1 MTELLAALKTNRY
14 GSVRWAG
21 SNTSCRSVIRE
32 YKVHQKSTS
41 GTSSKRIT
49 MQTNQGFP
57 LHFKAIATATLL
69 ACLPILAR
77 CQDAATASAPVS
89 TEFASDIKALVTSVN
104 RLQSQ
109 VETLNSQMSELR
121 NAQQEALREAEQL
134 RAELNQTREQLAAK
148 TGSAPRPY
156 EASPKTSQ
164 PSSASVPYS
173 SSLSSA
179 SANSPGQAQSTGD
192 SSQGDLQQRI
202 SKLEDDQELMNDK
215 IVEQSQTKV
224 ESGSK
229 YRVRLSGLV
238 LLNTA
243 VTRGSVD
250 NLDFPQIAVPAEAP
264 GVAGSFSGSLRQ
276 SQIGVETFGPDIAG
290 ARTSASVKF
299 DFAGGFPNVPNGA
312 AFGIVRLRTGTVRL
326 DWANTSIVAGQDGI
340 FFAPLTP
347 TTLSSLAIP
356 ALSYTGNLWSW
367 TPQVRIEHRFALSE
381 NSGIQIQAGILD
393 SLTGDIPQQSYRNPS
408 VGEESGQPAYAT
420 HIGYSQRI
428 FGRDLNV
435 GIGGY
440 YGRQNWGFGRAV
452 DGWAGVTDV
461 TVPLGEFLDF
471 SAEFYRGRAVG
482 GLGGGVGQSILLSGS
497 VYNANTAIHGLDST
511 GGWLQLKFKPKPN
524 FEVNFAYGEDVPFA
538 SELKRFPASAL
549 YYGYSISRNQSP
561 FVNFIYRM
569 RSDVLFSMEYKRLQT
584 NPLNSNAYIA
594 NQVIMSLGYAF

>member
-1 MTELLAALKTNRY
+1 M
-14 GSVRWAG
+14 
-21 SNTSCRSVIRE
+21 
-32 YKVHQKSTS
+32 H
-41 GTSSKRIT
+41 
-49 MQTNQGFP
+49 TNQRFP
-57 LHFKAIATATLL
+57 LHFKAMAMATLL
-69 ACLPILAR
+69 GCLPILAR
-77 CQDAATASAPVS
+77 CQDATTTPAPVS
-89 TEFASDIKALVTSVN
+89 TDLASDIKALVTSVN

-109 VETLNSQMSELR
+109 VETLNSQMNELR
-121 NAQQEALREAEQL
+121 SAQQEALREAEQL

-148 TGSAPRPY
+148 TGSATGLY

-164 PSSASVPYS
+164 PSSAAVPSLSPSS
-173 SSLSSA
+173 SSLA
-179 SANSPGQAQSTGD
+179 SATLPRQVQSSGD
-192 SSQGDLQQRI
+192 SSQGNLQQRI

-264 GVAGSFSGSLRQ
+264 GVAGAFSGSLRQ

-290 ARTSASVKF
+290 ARTSANVKF

-326 DWANTSIVAGQDGI
+326 DWANTSIVAGQDAI

-367 TPQVRIEHRFALSE
+367 TPQVRIEHRFVLSE
-381 NSGIQIQAGILD
+381 NSGVRIQAGILD
-393 SLTGDIPQQSYRNPS
+393 SLTGDIPQQSYRYPS
-408 VGEESGQPAYAT
+408 FGEASGQPAYAT

-428 FGRDLNV
+428 FGRDLNI

-471 SAEFYRGRAVG
+471 SAEFYRGNAVG
-482 GLGGGVGQSILLSGS
+482 GLGGGVGQSILLSGP
-497 VYNANTAIHGLDST
+497 VYNPNTAIYGLDST
-511 GGWLQLKFKPKPN
+511 GGWVQLKFKPKPN
-524 FEVNFAYGEDVPFA
+524 FEVNFAYGEDLPFA
-538 SELKRFPASAL
+538 SELKRFPASAF

-569 RSDVLFSMEYKRLQT
+569 RSDVLASVEYKRLQT

>member
-1 MTELLAALKTNRY
+1 MQNKRRFRIQFELIAMTALFSFLPLA
-14 GSVRWAG
+14 
-21 SNTSCRSVIRE
+21 
-32 YKVHQKSTS
+32 
-41 GTSSKRIT
+41 
-49 MQTNQGFP
+49 
-57 LHFKAIATATLL
+57 
-69 ACLPILAR
+69 AR
-77 CQDAATASAPVS
+77 CQNAATSPTPAS
-89 TEFASDIKALVTSVN
+89 TEMAADIKALVTSVN

-121 NAQQEALREAEQL
+121 NAQQEALRGAEQL
-134 RAELNQTREQLAAK
+134 RTELNKTRAQLAAK
-148 TGSAPRPY
+148 TSSTPALY
-156 EASPKTSQ
+156 EAPPASSQ
-164 PSSASVPYS
+164 VSSTSVPYS

-179 SANSPGQAQSTGD
+179 STDSAGQARSPDD
-192 SSQGDLQQRI
+192 SSHGDLQQRV

-250 NLDFPQIAVPAEAP
+250 NLDIPQFAVPPVAP

-276 SQIGVETFGPDIAG
+276 SQIGVEAFGPDIAG
-290 ARTSASVKF
+290 ARTSANVKF

-326 DWANTSIVAGQDGI
+326 DWANTSIVAGQDAI

-381 NSGIQIQAGILD
+381 NSGIRVQAGILD
-393 SLTGDIPQQSYRNPS
+393 SLTGDVPPLQSYRFPS

-428 FGRDLNV
+428 FGRDLNI

-471 SAEFYRGRAVG
+471 SAEFYRGNAVG

-497 VYNANTAIHGLDST
+497 VYNPNTAIYGLDST
-511 GGWLQLKFKPKPN
+511 GGWAQLKFKPKPN
-524 FEVNFAYGEDVPFA
+524 FEVNFAYGEDIPFA
-538 SELKRFPASAL
+538 GELKRFPATAL

-561 FVNFIYRM
+561 FVNFIYRV

-584 NPLNSNAYIA
+584 NSLNSNAYIA
-594 NQVIMSLGYAF
+594 NQVIMS

>member
-1 MTELLAALKTNRY
+1 MHNKRRFRIHFELIAMTALFAFLPLA
-14 GSVRWAG
+14 
-21 SNTSCRSVIRE
+21 
-32 YKVHQKSTS
+32 
-41 GTSSKRIT
+41 
-49 MQTNQGFP
+49 
-57 LHFKAIATATLL
+57 
-69 ACLPILAR
+69 AR
-77 CQDAATASAPVS
+77 CQNAATSPTPAS
-89 TEFASDIKALVTSVN
+89 TEMAADIKALVASVN

-121 NAQQEALREAEQL
+121 KAQQESLRGAEQL
-134 RAELNQTREQLAAK
+134 RTELSQTKEQLAAK
-148 TGSAPRPY
+148 TGSTPALY
-156 EASPKTSQ
+156 EARPAPSQ
-164 PSSASVPYS
+164 VSSTSVPYS
-173 SSLSSA
+173 SSLSSTSA
-179 SANSPGQAQSTGD
+179 SSAGQGRSPDD
-192 SSQGDLQQRI
+192 SSHGDLQQRV

-229 YRVRLSGLV
+229 YRVRFSGLV

-250 NLDFPQIAVPAEAP
+250 NLDIPQVAVRPEAP

-276 SQIGVETFGPDIAG
+276 SQIGIETFGPDIAG
-290 ARTSASVKF
+290 ARTSANVKF

-312 AFGIVRLRTGTVRL
+312 AFGVVRLRTGTVRL
-326 DWANTSIVAGQDGI
+326 DWANTSIVAGQDAI

-381 NSGIQIQAGILD
+381 NSGIRVQAGFLD
-393 SLTGDIPQQSYRNPS
+393 SLTGDVPQQAYRSPS

-420 HIGYSQRI
+420 HVGYSQRI
-428 FGRDLNV
+428 FGRDLSV

-482 GLGGGVGQSILLSGS
+482 GLGGGVGQSILLSGP
-497 VYNANTAIHGLDST
+497 VYNPNTAISGLDST
-511 GGWLQLKFKPKPN
+511 GGWVQLKFKPKPN
-524 FEVNFAYGEDVPFA
+524 FEVNLAYANDVPTA
-538 SELKRFPASAL
+538 SELKRSLARAL
-549 YYGYSISRNQSP
+549 Y
-561 FVNFIYRM
+561 
-569 RSDVLFSMEYKRLQT
+569 KR
-584 NPLNSNAYIA
+584 
-594 NQVIMSLGYAF
+594 

>member
-1 MTELLAALKTNRY
+1 
-14 GSVRWAG
+14 
-21 SNTSCRSVIRE
+21 
-32 YKVHQKSTS
+32 
-41 GTSSKRIT
+41 
-49 MQTNQGFP
+49 MQTNRRFQ
-57 LHFKAIATATLL
+57 LHFNAIAIAALFDFVPG
-69 ACLPILAR
+69 LPR
-77 CQDAATASAPVS
+77 CQNAATAAGPES
-89 TEFASDIKALVTSVN
+89 TELTSDIKALVTSVS
-104 RLQSQ
+104 RLQLQ
-109 VETLNSQMSELR
+109 VETLNSQMTELR
-121 NAQQEALREAEQL
+121 SAQQDALREAEQL

-148 TGSAPRPY
+148 SGSAPGVY
-156 EASPKTSQ
+156 EARPETSPA
-164 PSSASVPYS
+164 PSASVPPSSPS
-173 SSLSSA
+173 SSA
-179 SANSPGQAQSTGD
+179 ATSPRQVPSTGD
-192 SSQGDLQQRI
+192 SSSGDLQKRI

-250 NLDFPQIAVPAEAP
+250 NLDIPQVAVPAEAP
-264 GVAGSFSGSLRQ
+264 GVSGTFSGSLRQ
-276 SQIGVETFGPDIAG
+276 SQIGIETFGPDIAG
-290 ARTSASVKF
+290 ARTSANVKF

-312 AFGIVRLRTGTVRL
+312 AFGVVRLRTGTVRL
-326 DWANTSIVAGQDGI
+326 DWANTSIVAGQDAI

-381 NSGIQIQAGILD
+381 NSGIRIQAGILD
-393 SLTGDIPQQSYRNPS
+393 SLTGDIPLQSYRNPS

-482 GLGGGVGQSILLSGS
+482 GLGAGVGQSILLSGS

-594 NQVIMSLGYAF
+594 NQVIMSLGNAF

>member
-1 MTELLAALKTNRY
+1 M
-14 GSVRWAG
+14 
-21 SNTSCRSVIRE
+21 
-32 YKVHQKSTS
+32 
-41 GTSSKRIT
+41 
-49 MQTNQGFP
+49 
-57 LHFKAIATATLL
+57 
-69 ACLPILAR
+69 
-77 CQDAATASAPVS
+77 
-89 TEFASDIKALVTSVN
+89 N

-109 VETLNSQMSELR
+109 VETLNSQMVELR

-134 RAELNQTREQLAAK
+134 RTELNKTTEQLAAK
-148 TGSAPRPY
+148 TGSTPAPY
-156 EASPKTSQ
+156 EVRPAASQVLST
-164 PSSASVPYS
+164 SVPYS

-179 SANSPGQAQSTGD
+179 SASSPGQARSPDD
-192 SSQGDLQQRI
+192 SSHGDLQQRV

-250 NLDFPQIAVPAEAP
+250 NLDIPQIAEPAIAP

-276 SQIGVETFGPDIAG
+276 SQIGVETFGPNIAG
-290 ARTSASVKF
+290 ARTSANVKF

-312 AFGIVRLRTGTVRL
+312 AFGVVRLRTGTIRL
-326 DWANTSIVAGQDGI
+326 DWADTSIVAGQDGI
-340 FFAPLTP
+340 FFAPLSP

-356 ALSYTGNLWSW
+356 ALSYSGNLWSW
-367 TPQVRIEHRFALSE
+367 TPQLRIEHRFALSE
-381 NSGIQIQAGILD
+381 NSGIRIQAGILD
-393 SLTGDIPQQSYRNPS
+393 SLTGDIPRFQSYRYPT
-408 VGEESGQPAYAT
+408 VGEASGQPAYAT
-420 HIGYSQRI
+420 HIGYSQRV

-461 TVPLGEFLDF
+461 SVPLGEFLDF

-497 VYNANTAIHGLDST
+497 VYNANTAIYGLDST

-538 SELKRFPASAL
+538 SELKRFPATAL

-569 RSDVLFSMEYKRLQT
+569 RSDVLASVEYKRLQT
-584 NPLNSNAYIA
+584 NPLNGNAYIA

>member
-1 MTELLAALKTNRY
+1 
-14 GSVRWAG
+14 
-21 SNTSCRSVIRE
+21 
-32 YKVHQKSTS
+32 
-41 GTSSKRIT
+41 

-57 LHFKAIATATLL
+57 LHFKAIAMAALL

-77 CQDAATASAPVS
+77 CQDAATAPAPVS
-89 TEFASDIKALVTSVN
+89 TELASDIKALVTSVS

-109 VETLNSQMSELR
+109 VETLNSQMSEVR
-121 NAQQEALREAEQL
+121 SAQQEALREAEQL

-148 TGSAPRPY
+148 TGSGPGLY

-164 PSSASVPYS
+164 PSSASVPSSSPSS
-173 SSLSSA
+173 SSLA
-179 SANSPGQAQSTGD
+179 SATLPRQVQSTGD

-215 IVEQSQTKV
+215 IVEQSQTKI

-250 NLDFPQIAVPAEAP
+250 NLDFSQIAVPAEAP

-290 ARTSASVKF
+290 ARTSANVKF

-326 DWANTSIVAGQDGI
+326 DWANTSIVAGQDAI

-381 NSGIQIQAGILD
+381 NSGLRIQAGILD
-393 SLTGDIPQQSYRNPS
+393 SLTGDVPQQSYRYPS
-408 VGEESGQPAYAT
+408 VGEASGQPAYAT

-428 FGRDLNV
+428 FGRDLNI

-452 DGWAGVTDV
+452 DGWVGVTDV

-471 SAEFYRGRAVG
+471 SAEFYRGKAVG

-497 VYNANTAIHGLDST
+497 VYNPNTAIYGLDST
-511 GGWLQLKFKPKPN
+511 GGWVQLKFKPKPN

-569 RSDVLFSMEYKRLQT
+569 RSDVLASVEYKRLQT
-584 NPLNSNAYIA
+584 NPLNGNAYIA

>member
-1 MTELLAALKTNRY
+1 MR
-14 GSVRWAG
+14 
-21 SNTSCRSVIRE
+21 
-32 YKVHQKSTS
+32 STS
-41 GTSSKRIT
+41 GMSSKRIT
-49 MQTNQGFP
+49 MQTNRRLQ
-57 LHFKAIATATLL
+57 LHFKVMTMATLF
-69 ACLPILAR
+69 ACLPLLAR
-77 CQDAATASAPVS
+77 CQNAETAPAPAS
-89 TEFASDIKALVTSVN
+89 TELAADIKALVASMN

-121 NAQQEALREAEQL
+121 NAQQEALRGAEQL
-134 RAELNQTREQLAAK
+134 RTELNKTREQLAAK
-148 TGSAPRPY
+148 TSSTAALY
-156 EASPKTSQ
+156 EARPGASPV
-164 PSSASVPYS
+164 SSTSVPYS

-179 SANSPGQAQSTGD
+179 SASSPGQVQSPDD
-192 SSQGDLQQRI
+192 SSHGDLQQRV

-229 YRVRLSGLV
+229 YRVRISGLV

-250 NLDFPQIAVPAEAP
+250 NLDIPQFAVPPEAP

-290 ARTSASVKF
+290 ARTSANVKF

-312 AFGIVRLRTGTVRL
+312 AFGVVRLRTGTVRL
-326 DWANTSIVAGQDGI
+326 DWANTSIVAGQDAI

-381 NSGIQIQAGILD
+381 NSALRIQAGILD
-393 SLTGDIPQQSYRNPS
+393 SLTGDIPQQSYRYPS

-482 GLGGGVGQSILLSGS
+482 GLGAGVGQSILLSGS

-584 NPLNSNAYIA
+584 NALNSNANIA
-594 NQVIMSLGYAF
+594 NRLVMSLGYAF

>member
-1 MTELLAALKTNRY
+1 
-14 GSVRWAG
+14 
-21 SNTSCRSVIRE
+21 
-32 YKVHQKSTS
+32 
-41 GTSSKRIT
+41 
-49 MQTNQGFP
+49 MQTKRRFQ
-57 LHFKAIATATLL
+57 LHFKAIVMVTLF
-69 ACLPILAR
+69 AFVPVLAR
-77 CQDAATASAPVS
+77 CQNAANAPVPVS
-89 TEFASDIKALVTSVN
+89 TELASDIKALVTSVS

-121 NAQQEALREAEQL
+121 SAQQDALREAEQL

-148 TGSAPRPY
+148 TGGAPGLY

-164 PSSASVPYS
+164 PSSASVSSSSPSS
-173 SSLSSA
+173 SSLA
-179 SANSPGQAQSTGD
+179 SATLPRQVQSTGD
-192 SSQGDLQQRI
+192 SSQGDLQRRI
-202 SKLEDDQELMNDK
+202 SKLEDEQELMNDK

-250 NLDFPQIAVPAEAP
+250 NLDFPQVAVPAEAP
-264 GVAGSFSGSLRQ
+264 GVAGTFSGSLRQ

-290 ARTSASVKF
+290 ARTSANVKF

-312 AFGIVRLRTGTVRL
+312 AFGVVRLRTGTVRL
-326 DWANTSIVAGQDGI
+326 DWANTSIVAGQDAI

-367 TPQVRIEHRFALSE
+367 TPQLRIEHRFALSE
-381 NSGIQIQAGILD
+381 NSALRIQAGILD
-393 SLTGDIPQQSYRNPS
+393 SLTGDIPQQSYRYPS

-420 HIGYSQRI
+420 HIGYSRRI

-482 GLGGGVGQSILLSGS
+482 GLGGGVGQSILLSGPI
-497 VYNANTAIHGLDST
+497 YNPATAVHGLDST
-511 GGWLQLKFKPKPN
+511 GGWLQLKVKPKPN

-538 SELKRFPASAL
+538 RELKLFPASAL

-561 FVNFIYRM
+561 FVNFIYRV

-584 NPLNSNAYIA
+584 NALNSNANIA
-594 NQVIMSLGYAF
+594 NRLIVSLGYTF

>member
-1 MTELLAALKTNRY
+1 
-14 GSVRWAG
+14 
-21 SNTSCRSVIRE
+21 
-32 YKVHQKSTS
+32 
-41 GTSSKRIT
+41 
-49 MQTNQGFP
+49 MQTNRRSQ
-57 LHFKAIATATLL
+57 LHFKIIAMATLF
-69 ACLPILAR
+69 AWLPVLAR
-77 CQDAATASAPVS
+77 CQNAASAPATVS
-89 TEFASDIKALVTSVN
+89 TEMAADIKALVASVN
-104 RLQSQ
+104 HLQSQ
-109 VETLNSQMSELR
+109 VETLNSQMTELR
-121 NAQQEALREAEQL
+121 NAQQDALREGEQL
-134 RAELNQTREQLAAK
+134 RAELNKTREQLAAK
-148 TGSAPRPY
+148 IGSAPGLY
-156 EASPKTSQ
+156 EARPTTSHSSSVTP
-164 PSSASVPYS
+164 PSSS
-173 SSLSSA
+173 SSFVSSTSPRQVQ
-179 SANSPGQAQSTGD
+179 SAEDA
-192 SSQGDLQQRI
+192 SQGNSQQRI

-215 IVEQSQTKV
+215 IIEQSQTKV

-250 NLDFPQIAVPAEAP
+250 NLDIPQIAVPAPAL

-276 SQIGVETFGPDIAG
+276 SQIGIETFGPDIAG
-290 ARTSASVKF
+290 ARTSANVKF

-312 AFGIVRLRTGTVRL
+312 AFGVVRLRTGTVRL
-326 DWANTSIVAGQDGI
+326 DWVDTSIVAGQDAI

-381 NSGIQIQAGILD
+381 NSGLRIQAGLLD
-393 SLTGDIPQQSYRNPS
+393 SLTGDVPQQSYRYTS

-428 FGRDLNV
+428 FGRDLSV

-452 DGWAGVTDV
+452 DGWAGVTHV

-482 GLGGGVGQSILLSGS
+482 GLGGGVGQSILLSGP
-497 VYNANTAIHGLDST
+497 VYNPATAIHGLDST

-538 SELKRFPASAL
+538 RELKLFPATAL

-561 FVNFIYRM
+561 FVNFIYRV
-569 RSDVLFSMEYKRLQT
+569 RSDVLFSMEYRRLQT
-584 NPLNSNAYIA
+584 NALNSKANIA
-594 NQVIMSLGYAF
+594 NRLIVSLGYAF

>member
-1 MTELLAALKTNRY
+1 MQKKRRFQLHFEFIAIAALF
-14 GSVRWAG
+14 A
-21 SNTSCRSVIRE
+21 
-32 YKVHQKSTS
+32 
-41 GTSSKRIT
+41 
-49 MQTNQGFP
+49 FLP
-57 LHFKAIATATLL
+57 LE
-69 ACLPILAR
+69 AR
-77 CQDAATASAPVS
+77 CQDAATAPTPAS
-89 TEFASDIKALVTSVN
+89 TEIAADIKALVASVN

-109 VETLNSQMSELR
+109 VETLNSQMTELR
-121 NAQQEALREAEQL
+121 NAQQEALRGAEQL
-134 RAELNQTREQLAAK
+134 RTELSKTREQLAAK
-148 TGSAPRPY
+148 TSGNSAPY
-156 EASPKTSQ
+156 EARPAPSQ
-164 PSSASVPYS
+164 VSSTSVPYS

-179 SANSPGQAQSTGD
+179 SAGSPGQAQSPGD
-192 SSQGDLQQRI
+192 SSHGDLQQRV

-250 NLDFPQIAVPAEAP
+250 NLDIPQIAVPPEAP

-290 ARTSASVKF
+290 ARTSANVKF

-381 NSGIQIQAGILD
+381 NSGIRIQAGILD
-393 SLTGDIPQQSYRNPS
+393 SLTGDIPPFQSYRSPT

-461 TVPLGEFLDF
+461 SVPLAEFLEF
-471 SAEFYRGRAVG
+471 STEFYRGRAVG

-497 VYNANTAIHGLDST
+497 IYNPNTSIYGLDST
-511 GGWLQLKFKPKPN
+511 GGWVQLKFKPKPN

-569 RSDVLFSMEYKRLQT
+569 RSDVLASVEYKRLQT
-584 NPLNSNAYIA
+584 NPLNGNAFIA

>member
-1 MTELLAALKTNRY
+1 MQIHSSEPVLTP
-14 GSVRWAG
+14 SV
-21 SNTSCRSVIRE
+21 E
-32 YKVHQKSTS
+32 Q
-41 GTSSKRIT
+41 SSRRII
-49 MQTNQGFP
+49 MQTNSRSH
-57 LHFKAIATATLL
+57 LHLKAIAVATLF
-69 ACLPILAR
+69 AFLPLLAR
-77 CQDAATASAPVS
+77 GQNAESATSQISPELAA
-89 TEFASDIKALVTSVN
+89 DIKALAVSVKQ
-104 RLQSQ
+104 LQLR
-109 VETLNSQMSELR
+109 VETLNSQLSEVR
-121 NAQQEALREAEQL
+121 SAQQDALQEAEQL
-134 RAELNQTREQLAAK
+134 RAELNQTREQLAARIDG
-148 TGSAPRPY
+148 TPGSYVAGSGISKEP
-156 EASPKTSQ
+156 ASNPAASSGTSETFSPQ
-164 PSSASVPYS
+164 VQSKNAAS
-173 SSLSSA
+173 
-179 SANSPGQAQSTGD
+179 N
-192 SSQGDLQQRI
+192 GDLQQRV
-202 SKLEDDQELMNDK
+202 SKLEDGQELLNDK
-215 IVEQSQTKV
+215 ITEQSQTKV

-238 LLNTA
+238 LLNAA

-276 SQIGVETFGPDIAG
+276 SQIGMETFGPDIAG
-290 ARTSASVKF
+290 ARTSANVKF
-299 DFAGGFPNVPNGA
+299 DFAGGFPNTPNGA

-326 DWANTSIVAGQDGI
+326 DWANTSIVAGQDAI

-381 NSGIQIQAGILD
+381 NSGIRIQAGILD
-393 SLTGDIPQQSYRNPS
+393 SLTGDIPQQSYRYPS
-408 VGEESGQPAYAT
+408 VGEASGQPAYAT

-461 TVPLGEFLDF
+461 SVPLGEFLDF

-482 GLGGGVGQSILLSGS
+482 GLGGGVGQSILLSGP
-497 VYNANTAIHGLDST
+497 VYNANTAIYGLDST

-538 SELKRFPASAL
+538 GELNLFPASAL
-549 YYGYSISRNQSP
+549 YYGYLISRNQSP
-561 FVNFIYRM
+561 FVNFIYRV

-584 NPLNSNAYIA
+584 NPLNSNANIA
-594 NQVIMSLGYAF
+594 NRLIMSLGYGF

>member
-1 MTELLAALKTNRY
+1 
-14 GSVRWAG
+14 
-21 SNTSCRSVIRE
+21 
-32 YKVHQKSTS
+32 
-41 GTSSKRIT
+41 
-49 MQTNQGFP
+49 MQTNQGSP
-57 LHFKAIATATLL
+57 LHFKAIAMTTLL

-77 CQDAATASAPVS
+77 CQDAATAPAPVS
-89 TEFASDIKALVTSVN
+89 TEFASDMKALVTSVN

-121 NAQQEALREAEQL
+121 SAQQEALREAEQL

-148 TGSAPRPY
+148 TGSGPGLY

-179 SANSPGQAQSTGD
+179 SANSPGQAQSTSG

-250 NLDFPQIAVPAEAP
+250 NLDFPQIAVPTEAP

-299 DFAGGFPNVPNGA
+299 DFAGGFPSIPNGA
-312 AFGIVRLRTGTVRL
+312 AFGVVRLRTGTIRL
-326 DWANTSIVAGQDGI
+326 DWTNTSIVAGQDAI

-381 NSGIQIQAGILD
+381 NSGIRIQAGILD

-408 VGEESGQPAYAT
+408 VGEQSGQPAYAT

-452 DGWAGVTDV
+452 DGWAGVTDIS
-461 TVPLGEFLDF
+461 VPLGEFLDF

-497 VYNANTAIHGLDST
+497 VYNANTAIYGLDST

-524 FEVNFAYGEDVPFA
+524 FEVNFAFGEDVPFA
-538 SELKRFPASAL
+538 GELKRFPATAL

-561 FVNFIYRM
+561 FVNFIYRV
-569 RSDVLFSMEYKRLQT
+569 RSDVLASVEYKRLQT
-584 NPLNSNAYIA
+584 NSLNSNAYIA

>member
-1 MTELLAALKTNRY
+1 MAA
-14 GSVRWAG
+14 
-21 SNTSCRSVIRE
+21 
-32 YKVHQKSTS
+32 
-41 GTSSKRIT
+41 
-49 MQTNQGFP
+49 
-57 LHFKAIATATLL
+57 
-69 ACLPILAR
+69 
-77 CQDAATASAPVS
+77 
-89 TEFASDIKALVTSVN
+89 DIKALVASVN

-109 VETLNSQMSELR
+109 VETLNSQMSQLR

-134 RAELNQTREQLAAK
+134 RTELSQTKEQLAAK
-148 TGSAPRPY
+148 TGSTPALY
-156 EASPKTSQ
+156 EAGPAGSQ
-164 PSSASVPYS
+164 VSSASQPYS

-179 SANSPGQAQSTGD
+179 SASSLGQGRSTDD
-192 SSQGDLQQRI
+192 SSHGDLQRRV
-202 SKLEDDQELMNDK
+202 SKLEEDQELMNDK

-250 NLDFPQIAVPAEAP
+250 NLDIPQFAVPPVAP

-290 ARTSASVKF
+290 ARTSANVKF

-312 AFGIVRLRTGTVRL
+312 AFGVVRLRTGTVRL
-326 DWANTSIVAGQDGI
+326 DWANTSIVAGQDAI

-381 NSGIQIQAGILD
+381 NSGIRIQAGILD
-393 SLTGDIPQQSYRNPS
+393 SLTGDIPLQSYRNPS
-408 VGEESGQPAYAT
+408 VGEESGQPAFAT

-440 YGRQNWGFGRAV
+440 YGRQNWAFGRAV

-497 VYNANTAIHGLDST
+497 LYNANTEIYGLDST

-538 SELKRFPASAL
+538 GELKRFPATAV

-561 FVNFIYRM
+561 FVNFIYRV

-584 NPLNSNAYIA
+584 NPLNGNAYIA

>member
-1 MTELLAALKTNRY
+1 
-14 GSVRWAG
+14 
-21 SNTSCRSVIRE
+21 
-32 YKVHQKSTS
+32 
-41 GTSSKRIT
+41 
-49 MQTNQGFP
+49 MQTNRRFQ
-57 LHFKAIATATLL
+57 LHFKAIAMATLFV
-69 ACLPILAR
+69 CLPLLAR
-77 CQDAATASAPVS
+77 CQNAATAPAPVS
-89 TEFASDIKALVTSVN
+89 TELASDIKALVTSVSQ
-104 RLQSQ
+104 LQSQ

-121 NAQQEALREAEQL
+121 SAQQDALREAEQL

-148 TGSAPRPY
+148 TGSAPGLYVGRP
-156 EASPKTSQ
+156 ERSQ
-164 PSSASVPYS
+164 ASSASIPSS
-173 SSLSSA
+173 SSLTSA
-179 SANSPGQAQSTGD
+179 PLPPQVQSTEN
-192 SSQGDLQQRI
+192 SSQENLQQRI
-202 SKLEDDQELMNDK
+202 SKLEDEQELMNDK

-250 NLDFPQIAVPAEAP
+250 NLDIPQVAVPAEAP
-264 GVAGSFSGSLRQ
+264 GVAGTFSGSLRQ
-276 SQIGVETFGPDIAG
+276 SQIGLETFGPDIAG
-290 ARTSASVKF
+290 ARTSANVKF

-312 AFGIVRLRTGTVRL
+312 AFGVVRLRTGTVRL
-326 DWANTSIVAGQDGI
+326 DWANTSIVAGQDAI

-367 TPQVRIEHRFALSE
+367 TPQIRIEHRFALSE
-381 NSGIQIQAGILD
+381 NSALRIQAGILD
-393 SLTGDIPQQSYRNPS
+393 SLTGDIPQQSYRYPS

-482 GLGGGVGQSILLSGS
+482 GLGGGVGQSILLSGPI
-497 VYNANTAIHGLDST
+497 YNPATAVHGLDST

-524 FEVNFAYGEDVPFA
+524 FELNFAYGEDVPFA
-538 SELKRFPASAL
+538 GELKRFPATAL
-549 YYGYSISRNQSP
+549 YYGYAISRNQSP
-561 FVNFIYRM
+561 FVNFIYRV

-584 NPLNSNAYIA
+584 NALNSNANIA
-594 NQVIMSLGYAF
+594 NRLIVSLGYTF

>member
-1 MTELLAALKTNRY
+1 MRINR
-14 GSVRWAG
+14 
-21 SNTSCRSVIRE
+21 RS
-32 YKVHQKSTS
+32 Q
-41 GTSSKRIT
+41 
-49 MQTNQGFP
+49 
-57 LHFKAIATATLL
+57 LHFKLIAMTALFAFLPL
-69 ACLPILAR
+69 AAR
-77 CQDAATASAPVS
+77 CQNAATPPTPAS
-89 TEFASDIKALVTSVN
+89 TEMAADIKAVVASVN
-104 RLQSQ
+104 HLQSQ
-109 VETLNSQMSELR
+109 VETLNSQMAELR
-121 NAQQEALREAEQL
+121 NAQQEALREAEHL
-134 RAELNQTREQLAAK
+134 RTELSQIKEQLAAK
-148 TGSAPRPY
+148 TGNTPVLY
-156 EASPKTSQ
+156 EAHPGPSQ
-164 PSSASVPYS
+164 VSSTSVPYS

-179 SANSPGQAQSTGD
+179 SASSPGQARPPDD
-192 SSQGDLQQRI
+192 SSHGDLQQRV

-243 VTRGSVD
+243 VTRGAVD
-250 NLDFPQIAVPAEAP
+250 NLDIPQFAVPPEAP

-290 ARTSASVKF
+290 ARTSANVKF
-299 DFAGGFPNVPNGA
+299 DFAGGFPNISNGA
-312 AFGIVRLRTGTVRL
+312 AFGVVRLRTGTVHL
-326 DWANTSIVAGQDGI
+326 DWANTSIVAGQDAI

-356 ALSYTGNLWSW
+356 ALSYSGNLWSW

-381 NSGIQIQAGILD
+381 NSGIRIQAGILD
-393 SLTGDIPQQSYRNPS
+393 SLTGDIPPFQSYRSPS
-408 VGEESGQPAYAT
+408 VGEASGQPAYAT
-420 HIGYSQRI
+420 HIGYRRRI
-428 FGRDLNV
+428 FGRDLNL

-452 DGWAGVTDV
+452 DGWAGGTDV
-461 TVPLGEFLDF
+461 SVPLGEFLDF

-497 VYNANTAIHGLDST
+497 VYNAKTAIYGLDST

-524 FEVNFAYGEDVPFA
+524 FEVNFAYGEDQPFA
-538 SELKRFPASAL
+538 GELKRFPATAL

-561 FVNFIYRM
+561 FVNFIYRV

-584 NPLNSNAYIA
+584 NPLNSNANIA

>member
-1 MTELLAALKTNRY
+1 MRINR
-14 GSVRWAG
+14 
-21 SNTSCRSVIRE
+21 RS
-32 YKVHQKSTS
+32 Q
-41 GTSSKRIT
+41 
-49 MQTNQGFP
+49 
-57 LHFKAIATATLL
+57 LHFKLIAMTALFAFLPL
-69 ACLPILAR
+69 AAR
-77 CQDAATASAPVS
+77 CQNAATPPTPAS
-89 TEFASDIKALVTSVN
+89 TEMAADIKAVVASVN
-104 RLQSQ
+104 HLQSQ
-109 VETLNSQMSELR
+109 VETLNSQMAELR
-121 NAQQEALREAEQL
+121 NAQQEALREAEHL
-134 RAELNQTREQLAAK
+134 RTELSQIKEQLAAK
-148 TGSAPRPY
+148 TGNTPVLY
-156 EASPKTSQ
+156 EAHPGPSQ
-164 PSSASVPYS
+164 VSSTSVPYS

-179 SANSPGQAQSTGD
+179 SASSPGQARPPDD
-192 SSQGDLQQRI
+192 SSHGDLQQRV

-243 VTRGSVD
+243 VTRGAVD
-250 NLDFPQIAVPAEAP
+250 NLDIPQFAVPPEAP

-276 SQIGVETFGPDIAG
+276 SQIGVETFGPDFAG
-290 ARTSASVKF
+290 ARTSANVKF
-299 DFAGGFPNVPNGA
+299 DFAGGFPNISNGA
-312 AFGIVRLRTGTVRL
+312 AFGVVRLRTGTVHL
-326 DWANTSIVAGQDGI
+326 DWANTSIVAGQDAI

-356 ALSYTGNLWSW
+356 ALSYSGNLWSW

-381 NSGIQIQAGILD
+381 NSGIRIQAGILD
-393 SLTGDIPQQSYRNPS
+393 SLTGDIPPFQSYRSPS
-408 VGEESGQPAYAT
+408 VGEASGQPAYAT
-420 HIGYSQRI
+420 HIGYRRRI
-428 FGRDLNV
+428 FGRDLNL

-452 DGWAGVTDV
+452 DGWAGGTDV
-461 TVPLGEFLDF
+461 SVPLGEFLDF

-497 VYNANTAIHGLDST
+497 VYNAKTAIYGLDST

-524 FEVNFAYGEDVPFA
+524 FEVNFAYGEDQPFA
-538 SELKRFPASAL
+538 GELKRFPATAL

-561 FVNFIYRM
+561 FVNFIYRV

-584 NPLNSNAYIA
+584 NPLNSNANIA

>member
-1 MTELLAALKTNRY
+1 
-14 GSVRWAG
+14 
-21 SNTSCRSVIRE
+21 
-32 YKVHQKSTS
+32 
-41 GTSSKRIT
+41 
-49 MQTNQGFP
+49 MQTNQGSP
-57 LHFKAIATATLL
+57 LHVKAIAMTTLL

-77 CQDAATASAPVS
+77 CQDAATAPAPVS

-121 NAQQEALREAEQL
+121 SAQQEALREAEQL

-148 TGSAPRPY
+148 TGSGPGLY

-179 SANSPGQAQSTGD
+179 SANSPGQAQSTSG

-299 DFAGGFPNVPNGA
+299 DFAGGFPSIPNGA
-312 AFGIVRLRTGTVRL
+312 AFGVVRLRTGTIRL
-326 DWANTSIVAGQDGI
+326 DWTNTSIVAGQDAI

-381 NSGIQIQAGILD
+381 NSGIRIQAGILD

-408 VGEESGQPAYAT
+408 VGEQSGQPAYAT

-452 DGWAGVTDV
+452 DGWAGVTDIS
-461 TVPLGEFLDF
+461 VPLGEFLDF

-497 VYNANTAIHGLDST
+497 VYNANTAIYGLDST

-524 FEVNFAYGEDVPFA
+524 FEVNFAFGEDVPFA
-538 SELKRFPASAL
+538 GELKRFPATAL

-561 FVNFIYRM
+561 FVNFIYRV
-569 RSDVLFSMEYKRLQT
+569 RSDVLASVEYKRLQT
-584 NPLNSNAYIA
+584 NSLNSNAYIA